1 MKIDLSKYPPGTKFQ
16 QKNKSKTP
24 MILLGQNPINHKY
37 VVTWKSSISG
47 KTHYQEYNQD
57 GCLSEVGHLIS
68 DHNLIGLYP
77 SDKYLISYLTEQDE
91 VDTIVLP
98 IANTKA
104 LNEAVLLPIIS
115 RKTSSMLDMIPGC
128 SERAVKILS
137 WSKIEE

>member
-1 MKIDLSKYPPGTKFQ
+1 MKIDLSKYSPGTKFQ
-16 QKNKSKTP
+16 QRNKSKTP
-24 MILLGQNPINHKY
+24 MILVGINPINHKY
-37 VVTWKSSISG
+37 VVTWQSPITR

-57 GCLSEVGHLIS
+57 GSLSEVGHLCPEH
-68 DHNLIGLYP
+68 DLVELYP

-98 IANTKA
+98 IANPKA
-104 LNEAVLLPIIS
+104 LNEAVLLPIVS
-115 RKTSSMLDMIPGC
+115 RKTSSMLDMIPEC